1 MVESVDTW
9 WTPPGLQG
17 DSSGPQSWVNINTL
31 SMEIIQSYNRK
42 VDNPIRSSQN
52 IVDNLQPHTL
62 NEFSFLESPL
72 LPPFCALLLPC
83 LSV

>member
-42 VDNPIRSSQN
+42 VDNPIRSQN
-52 IVDNLQPHTL
+52 IVDNLQLHTKK
-62 NEFSFLESPL
+62 NEFPLLESPL

>member
-1 MVESVDTW
+1 MLIKARVAEDQLDGGECGHM

-42 VDNPIRSSQN
+42 VDNPIRSQN
-52 IVDNLQPHTL
+52 IVDNLQLHTKK
-62 NEFSFLESPL
+62 
-72 LPPFCALLLPC
+72 
-83 LSV
+83 